1 MFALNRCTAAAATAV
16 RADSALHLNVLRIG
30 RYFSAFYT
38 IN

>member
-16 RADSALHLNVLRIG
+16 RADSALHLNVLRNG